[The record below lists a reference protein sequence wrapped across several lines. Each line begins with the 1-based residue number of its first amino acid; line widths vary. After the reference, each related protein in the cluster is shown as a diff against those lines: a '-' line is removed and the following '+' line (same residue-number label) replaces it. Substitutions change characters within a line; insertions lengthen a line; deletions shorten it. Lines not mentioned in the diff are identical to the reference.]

1 MISYLDWLPIFEPNH
16 RAQTPTENLVINFS
30 IQKKDGISSTVKYV
44 NFQCGKTKPCL
55 KEQWRLTFSPLL
67 TELLEKPCKEKKDT
81 EQYYSNFSLDTE
93 AKLAL
98 LGFCD

>member
-1 MISYLDWLPIFEPNH
+1 MLIFKVE
-16 RAQTPTENLVINFS
+16 
-30 IQKKDGISSTVKYV
+30 
-44 NFQCGKTKPCL
+44 KTKPCL

-67 TELLEKPCKEKKDT
+67 TELLEKPCKEQKDT